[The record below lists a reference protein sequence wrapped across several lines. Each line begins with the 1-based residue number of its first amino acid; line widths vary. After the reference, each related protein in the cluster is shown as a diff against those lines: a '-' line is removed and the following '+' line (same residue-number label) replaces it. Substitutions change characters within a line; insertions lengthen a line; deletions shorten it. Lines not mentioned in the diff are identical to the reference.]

1 MNDKAPQ
8 VFLSYAHESDEFRQ
22 TVRELAEYLR
32 GQGICVVTDHPYENR
47 APQNGWRAW
56 MQHCVEDSDLVLVIC
71 TPRYRA
77 SFEKRDPDLASG
89 FGRTWEAAIITQDL
103 YETKLQ
109 NAKYIPVLPDGGAP
123 DDVPVVLRDFS
134 NGLRFPSQQ
143 ERIFRAIAE
152 EIQDPNANL
161 SAFHRRPPGQLSAD
175 DNRLSADQRDVYGR
189 DQEIAQVLEFL
200 HGAEAAAQVVA
211 HLTGTGGIGKTEIC
225 KRSLQLWL
233 RQNPGAR
240 AYWVGLSDTAS
251 PAECAADIARALG
264 HDNLPEIDQLFSL
277 LRPGL
282 YYIDNLESLDSPE
295 GNHLLRRLG
304 CTPGVRVLA
313 SSRVR
318 LAALGKPIE
327 VDTLP
332 LEAALRT
339 FREAWTGRDE
349 LFDSPDFPVF
359 VERDLGCHALSVV
372 LVAALGEAK
381 SLNRIMADWRA
392 KGTAI
397 VRQENDPSRRGSLA
411 VSLHLTS
418 DAVAARHP
426 GALLLWSV
434 AALFPDGLDEGVLG
448 WLYQAVPEVNDDA
461 LLLLTRHR
469 VLIRR
474 GERYHLLPPVAR
486 FALDEARREA
496 GGFSWAATKAA
507 VLPLLEDMVRRADSI
522 ASTDEAL
529 QARAV
534 LLEKFP
540 TVHRFLLEECRQ
552 EQPDTALL
560 AFFQNG
566 LRNWF
571 QLNILLGKDILET
584 MKPVLARAEDRQGYY
599 AATLLALGELES
611 HTGNMDA
618 ARLLF
623 QDAIKIFKKVH
634 NDLGRAYA
642 LRALGELEIN
652 TGNVQEARHLY
663 DESIELFKKEK
674 ADLGCANALLAK
686 GNLEMRLGKLKGA
699 CRLFDSAIKLFKKEK
714 ADLGCANAFFSKG
727 ILENRLGNTAEAS
740 RLLKD
745 AIGLFKKEKTDLSCA
760 NALLE
765 LSHLECKLGNLK
777 NARSLIDEAIRLY
790 VKEQADLGHA
800 NALLLLGELEC
811 LMGSAQV
818 AYPLYGKAI
827 KLFKK
832 VHNDLGCAN
841 ALQALGDLERRLGN
855 VERARSLYD
864 EAIGLF
870 KKEQDDLGRA
880 NALQALGDL
889 DAESNP
895 SGAADLYEQ
904 ALRLYQKEQDP
915 VGLINTCVSM
925 ARQTHQHGPQG
936 SEQAPA
942 TVWHE
947 RALSVARQTGVAFY
961 IEHVEN
967 AVRELFG

>member
-8 VFLSYAHESDEFRQ
+8 VFLSYAHESDDFRQ
-22 TVRELAEYLR
+22 TVWELAEYLR
-32 GQGICVVTDHPYENR
+32 GQGIHVVTDHPFENR

-56 MQHCVEDSDLVLVIC
+56 MQHCVEDNDLVLVIC

-77 SFEKRDPDLASG
+77 SFEKRDPDLPAG
-89 FGRTWEAAIITQDL
+89 FGRTWEAAIITQEL

-109 NAKYIPVLPDGGAP
+109 NAKYIPVLPDGGAH

-152 EIQDPNANL
+152 EVQDPNANL
-161 SAFHRRPPGQLSAD
+161 STFRRRPTGQLSAD
-175 DNRLSADQRDVYGR
+175 DNRLAPDQRDVYGR
-189 DQEIAQVLEFL
+189 DQEIARVLEFL

-211 HLTGTGGIGKTEIC
+211 QLTGTGGIGKTEIC

-240 AYWVGLSDTAS
+240 AYWVGLSDTAG
-251 PAECAADIARALG
+251 PGECAADIARALG

-282 YYIDNLESLDSPE
+282 YYIDNLESLDSP
-295 GNHLLRRLG
+295 GGHDLLRRLG
-304 CTPGVRVLA
+304 STPGVRVLA

-332 LEAALRT
+332 LEAAMRT
-339 FREAWTGRDE
+339 FREAWTGGDE

-359 VERDLGCHALSVV
+359 VERDLGCHALSLV

-397 VRQENDPSRRGSLA
+397 ARQEHDPSRRGSLA

-418 DAVAARHP
+418 DAVDTRHS
-426 GALLLWSV
+426 GALLLWAV
-434 AALFPDGLDEGVLG
+434 AALFPDGLDESVLAG
-448 WLYQAVPEVNDDA
+448 LYQAVPEVDDDA
-461 LLLLTRHR
+461 LLLLVRHR

-486 FALDEARREA
+486 FALDEAQRNA

-507 VLPLLEDMVRRADSI
+507 ILPLLDGLVRLADSI
-522 ASTDEAL
+522 ASTNEAL

-540 TVHRFLLEECRQ
+540 TVHRFLLEECQQ
-552 EQPDTALL
+552 EQPDTELL

-571 QLNILLGKDILET
+571 QFSILLGKDMLET
-584 MKPVLARAEDRQGYY
+584 LQPVLAQ
-599 AATLLALGELES
+599 
-611 HTGNMDA
+611 
-618 ARLLF
+618 
-623 QDAIKIFKKVH
+623 
-634 NDLGRAYA
+634 
-642 LRALGELEIN
+642 
-652 TGNVQEARHLY
+652 
-663 DESIELFKKEK
+663 
-674 ADLGCANALLAK
+674 
-686 GNLEMRLGKLKGA
+686 
-699 CRLFDSAIKLFKKEK
+699 
-714 ADLGCANAFFSKG
+714 
-727 ILENRLGNTAEAS
+727 
-740 RLLKD
+740 
-745 AIGLFKKEKTDLSCA
+745 
-760 NALLE
+760 
-765 LSHLECKLGNLK
+765 
-777 NARSLIDEAIRLY
+777 
-790 VKEQADLGHA
+790 
-800 NALLLLGELEC
+800 
-811 LMGSAQV
+811 SAQTQGSN
-818 AYPLYGKAI
+818 AA
-827 KLFKK
+827 
-832 VHNDLGCAN
+832 

-880 NALQALGDL
+880 NALKALGDL
-889 DAESNP
+889 ESRLGNVERAR
-895 SGAADLYEQ
+895 SLYDE
-904 ALRLYQKEQDP
+904 AIGLFKKEQSDLGRANALKALGDLERRLGN
-915 VGLINTCVSM
+915 V
-925 ARQTHQHGPQG
+925 
-936 SEQAPA
+936 
-942 TVWHE
+942 E
-947 RALSVARQTGVAFY
+947 RARSLYDEAIGLFKKEQSDLGRA
-961 IEHVEN
+961 N
-967 AVRELFG
+967 ALQ